1 MGGQP
6 GKVGAAMMLP
16 HMGQPRPAIQP
27 RPGYQ
32 PQPMP
37 LPTPGMGTNQP
48 PTQQPFMPRS
58 GGGKGGQPMPRPGMQ
73 PQPGMMPPADQPSP
87 VMEPQPDVMPPAGQ
101 PGPVVGPDASRSR
114 WGGAI
119 SKARP
124 AVGYYDDSGQ
134 FRHGMNPNKPSN
146 PTSAGGK

>member
-27 RPGYQ
+27 RPGYTDSPGFYSGPAQ
-32 PQPMP
+32 P
-37 LPTPGMGTNQP
+37 LPGPEAGAHQR
-48 PTQQPFMPRS
+48 PFMPRPMPRS

-87 VMEPQPDVMPPAGQ
+87 VMEQQPDVMPPAGQ
-101 PGPVVGPDASRSR
+101 PSPVVGPDASRPR
-114 WGGAI
+114 IMPATPVGGA
-119 SKARP
+119 
-124 AVGYYDDSGQ
+124 
-134 FRHGMNPNKPSN
+134 
-146 PTSAGGK
+146 AGGKGGQPQARPNPWSNRGGF